1 MEAPTEVAIPDV
13 LAALERMHGR
23 ERWHWTP
30 DSDPFEVA
38 VGAILVQHTTWTNAE
53 RAVERLREAGVL
65 DPHRLAGLPDEAIE
79 ELIRPSGQY
88 RTKARKLRA
97 FLDLVAR
104 HGSLEALLALPPVEL
119 RAQLLDTWGIGEET
133 ADAITLYAAARP
145 AVVVD
150 AYTRRLFSRLG
161 LGPPPDGSYRAWQTY
176 LAGEL
181 PADAP
186 ALARF
191 HALVVLHA
199 KRLCLARRPRCD
211 DCDLARRCAFA
222 AAPPLSP

>member
-1 MEAPTEVAIPDV
+1 MPDI

-23 ERWHWTP
+23 ERWHWDADTN
-30 DSDPFEVA
+30 PFEVA

-53 RAVERLREAGVL
+53 RAVERLREARVL
-65 DPHRLAGLPDEAIE
+65 DPDRLAGLPDDEME

-97 FLDLVAR
+97 FLELVAR
-104 HGSLEALLALPPVEL
+104 HHSLEALLALPPAEL

-133 ADAITLYAAARP
+133 ADAITLYAAGRP
-145 AVVVD
+145 AVVVVD

-161 LGPPPDGSYRAWQTY
+161 LGPPPGDSYRAWQTY
-176 LAGEL
+176 LAAGL

-199 KRLCLARRPRCD
+199 RRLCLARRPRCG
-211 DCDLARRCAFA
+211 DCDLAPRCAFSP
-222 AAPPLSP
+222 APPLSP

>member
-1 MEAPTEVAIPDV
+1 
-13 LAALERMHGR
+13 MHGA
-23 ERWHWTP
+23 ERWHWTAET
-30 DSDPFEVA
+30 DPFEVA
-38 VGAILVQHTTWTNAE
+38 VGAILVQHTNWTNAE
-53 RAVERLREAGVL
+53 RAVDRLRDTGVL
-65 DPHRLAGLPDEAIE
+65 DPARLAELPDEAIE

-88 RTKARKLRA
+88 RTKARKLRV

-104 HGSLEALLALPPVEL
+104 HGSLGALFALPAKALRAELLA
-119 RAQLLDTWGIGEET
+119 TWGIGEET
-133 ADAITLYAAARP
+133 ADAIALYAAGQP

-161 LGPPPDGSYRAWQTY
+161 LGPPPDDSYAAWQVY

-181 PADAP
+181 PGETP

-199 KRLCLARRPRCD
+199 KRLCLARRPRCG
-211 DCDLARRCAFA
+211 DCDLAPGCAFA
-222 AAPPLSP
+222 SAAPLPP

>member
-1 MEAPTEVAIPDV
+1 MTALLPATPDV
-13 LAALERMHGR
+13 LAALERMHGG
-23 ERWHWTP
+23 ERWHWEA

-53 RAVERLREAGVL
+53 RAVERLSEAGVL
-65 DPHRLAGLPDEAIE
+65 DPDRLAELPDEAIE
-79 ELIRPSGQY
+79 ELVRPSGQY

-97 FLDLVAR
+97 FLGLVAR
-104 HGSLEALLALPPVEL
+104 RHSLEALLALPAEEL
-119 RAQLLDTWGIGEET
+119 REQLLDTWGIGEET
-133 ADAITLYAAARP
+133 ADAIILYAAGRP

-176 LAGEL
+176 LAAEL

-199 KRLCLARRPRCD
+199 KRLCLARRPRCG
-211 DCDLARRCAFA
+211 DCQLAPRCAFA
-222 AAPPLSP
+222 PAPPLSP

>member
-1 MEAPTEVAIPDV
+1 MPPTPPSIPDV
-13 LAALERMHGR
+13 VAALESMHGA

-30 DSDPFEVA
+30 ESDPFEVA
-38 VGAILVQHTTWTNAE
+38 VGAILVQHTNWANAE
-53 RAVERLREAGVL
+53 RAIDRLRDAGFL
-65 DPHRLAGLPDEAIE
+65 DGKLDEAIE
-79 ELIRPSGQY
+79 ELVRPSGQY

-104 HGSLEALLALPPVEL
+104 HGSVEALLALTPEPL
-119 RAQLLDTWGIGEET
+119 RAELLATWGIGEET
-133 ADAITLYAAARP
+133 ADAIALYAAGQP

-161 LGPPPDGSYRAWQTY
+161 LGPPPGDPYAAWQVY

-181 PADAP
+181 PRDAP

-199 KRLCLARRPRCD
+199 KRLCLARRPRCGA
-211 DCDLARRCAFA
+211 CDLAPRCAFA
-222 AAPPLSP
+222 STAPLPP

>member
-1 MEAPTEVAIPDV
+1 MVAGGSRRRYP
-13 LAALERMHGR
+13 
-23 ERWHWTP
+23 
-30 DSDPFEVA
+30 
-38 VGAILVQHTTWTNAE
+38 
-53 RAVERLREAGVL
+53 
-65 DPHRLAGLPDEAIE
+65 LPA
-79 ELIRPSGQY
+79 
-88 RTKARKLRA
+88 
-97 FLDLVAR
+97 
-104 HGSLEALLALPPVEL
+104 EL
-119 RAQLLDTWGIGEET
+119 RGQLLDTWGIGEET
-133 ADAITLYAAARP
+133 ADAITLYAAGRP

-181 PADAP
+181 SADAP

-211 DCDLARRCAFA
+211 DCDLAPRCAFA

>member
-1 MEAPTEVAIPDV
+1 MTALLPAVPDV
-13 LAALERMHGR
+13 LAALERMHGG
-23 ERWHWTP
+23 ERWHWDA

-53 RAVERLREAGVL
+53 RAVERLREARVL
-65 DPHRLAGLPDEAIE
+65 DPDRLAELPDEAIE
-79 ELIRPSGQY
+79 ELVRPSGQY

-97 FLDLVAR
+97 FLELVAR
-104 HGSLEALLALPPVEL
+104 HHSLEALLALPPAEL

-133 ADAITLYAAARP
+133 ADVITLYAAGRP

-161 LGPPPDGSYRAWQTY
+161 LGPPPSDSSRAWQAY
-176 LAGEL
+176 LAAEL

-199 KRLCLARRPRCD
+199 RRLCLARRPRCG
-211 DCDLARRCAFA
+211 DCDLASRCAFA
-222 AAPPLSP
+222 PAPPLSP

>member
-1 MEAPTEVAIPDV
+1 MTAIPHV
-13 LAALERMHGR
+13 LDALDRMHGA
-23 ERWHWTP
+23 ESWHWTA

-38 VGAILVQHTTWTNAE
+38 VGAILVQRTAWTNAE
-53 RAVERLREAGVL
+53 RALDRLREAGAL
-65 DPHRLAGLPDEAIE
+65 DPAALAALPDDAIE

-104 HGSLEALLALPPVEL
+104 NGSLDALLALPAPDL
-119 RAQLLDTWGIGEET
+119 RERLLATWGIGEET
-133 ADAITLYAAARP
+133 ADAIALYAAGKP
-145 AVVVD
+145 ALVVD

-161 LGPPPDGSYRAWQTY
+161 LGPPADAPYAGWQSY
-176 LAGEL
+176 LASGL

-191 HALVVLHA
+191 HALVVLHG
-199 KRLCLARRPRCD
+199 KRLCLARRPRCG
-211 DCDLARRCAFA
+211 DCDLAPRCAFA
-222 AAPPLSP
+222 PAPPLSP

>member
-1 MEAPTEVAIPDV
+1 MPASPPPVPDI
-13 LAALERMHGR
+13 LGALERMHGA

-30 DSDPFEVA
+30 ESDPFEVA
-38 VGAILVQHTTWTNAE
+38 VGAILVQHTNWTNAE
-53 RAVERLREAGVL
+53 RAVDRLRDAGVL
-65 DPHRLAGLPDEAIE
+65 DPVRLAELPDEAIE

-104 HGSLEALLALPPVEL
+104 HGSLDALLALPAESLRMEL
-119 RAQLLDTWGIGEET
+119 LATWGIGEET
-133 ADAITLYAAARP
+133 ADAIAVYAAGHP

-161 LGPPPDGSYRAWQTY
+161 MGPPPDDSYGAWQAY
-176 LAGEL
+176 LSGDL
-181 PADAP
+181 PGDAP

-211 DCDLARRCAFA
+211 DCDLAPHCAFA
-222 AAPPLSP
+222 SGAPLPP

>member
-1 MEAPTEVAIPDV
+1 MEAPTEVAIPDI
-13 LAALERMHGR
+13 LGALERMHGG
-23 ERWHWTP
+23 ERWHWDT

-53 RAVERLREAGVL
+53 RAVDRLRDARVL
-65 DPHRLAGLPDEAIE
+65 DPDRLAELPDEAIE

-97 FLDLVAR
+97 FLELVAR
-104 HGSLEALLALPPVEL
+104 HGSLEALLALPPAEL

-133 ADAITLYAAARP
+133 ADAITLYAAGRP

-161 LGPPPDGSYRAWQTY
+161 LGPPPGDSYRAWQTY

-181 PADAP
+181 AADAP

-211 DCDLARRCAFA
+211 DCDLAPRCAFV